1 MVALNE
7 IPIDGKTNSEK
18 VSMHIEHMEHLR
30 SRQEV
35 NESRF
40 IEFVSWLIVL
50 GVIAGIIY
58 FIVNFDKIF
67 S

>member
-7 IPIDGKTNSEK
+7 IPLEGKTNSEK
-18 VSMHIEHMEHLR
+18 VSMHIERMEHLR

-50 GVIAGIIY
+50 SVIAGLIY